1 MGRTLPWQHRTFI
14 EDCQRRDWWRVFT
27 DPNPAARFE
36 DWMGVLDQYIDH
48 QVDQQDYEQW
58 MMRFPII
65 YKLARHLDDY
75 VEVLLQLRR
84 LRQPFDLAEKLTPWA
99 DPDQQGGGI
108 GAAALP
114 RTLGIGANFV
124 IRELIRYG
132 DIDSP
137 HLREH
142 AFVPYRRVRRLIAEM
157 GCPEAESTE
166 PRLRISPV
174 IADFLRQHMDDEA
187 KVSFLGDFDIPLKIV
202 AENWGLQLE
211 LLGRP
216 LSEDS

>member
-1 MGRTLPWQHRTFI
+1 
-14 EDCQRRDWWRVFT
+14 
-27 DPNPAARFE
+27 
-36 DWMGVLDQYIDH
+36 MGVLDQYIDH

-84 LRQPFDLAEKLTPWA
+84 LRKPFDLVEKLTPWA
-99 DPDQQGGGI
+99 DPDQQGGGV

-114 RTLGIGANFV
+114 RTLGFGANFV
-124 IRELIRYG
+124 IRELIRYRV
-132 DIDSP
+132 IDSP

-157 GCPEAESTE
+157 GCPEVEWTQ
-166 PRLRISPV
+166 PRLRISPM
-174 IADFLRQHMDDEA
+174 IADFLRQHMHDEA

-202 AENWGLQLE
+202 AEDWGLQLE